1 MILYRV
7 LFVCTGNTCRSAM
20 AEALF
25 RHRLEQEGIKGIE
38 IRSAGVAAIPGGSAS
53 EGAIKALAKRNIP
66 GDTHVS
72 KPLDENLVRSS
83 DLILTMTGSHKKAV
97 VHQFPFAM
105 DRTFTLK
112 EFVDDDPTADIYDPY
127 GGDDVI
133 YEACARELEE
143 VLSRLL
149 QKLREHADN

>member
-25 RHRLEQEGIKGIE
+25 RHLLQREGIEGME
-38 IRSAGVAAIPGGSAS
+38 IRSAGVAAMPGDSAS
-53 EGAIKALAKRNIP
+53 KGAVMALARRKID
-66 GDTHVS
+66 GECHVA
-72 KPLDENLVRSS
+72 KPLDEELIRTS
-83 DLILTMTGSHKKAV
+83 DLILTMTRSHKEV
-97 VHQFPFAM
+97 VMRLYPHAA

-112 EFVDDDPTADIYDPY
+112 EFVDEDPHADIQDPF
-127 GGDDVI
+127 GGDDTV
-133 YEACARELEE
+133 YEACARELED

-149 QKLREHADN
+149 QKLREHADI